1 MKSRSRK
8 DDAATRILR
17 AKGNPAE
24 LDRILQD
31 ECRRRASRKLAAT
44 LSSAPGFRFP
54 TSLSAEQCTADNV
67 AEFHASLIEPGSS
80 VVDLTCGL
88 GIDSF
93 HMARRCSRVVC
104 IDIDSDVSAAIGH
117 NAGELGLEKNISA
130 VCGDCREWL
139 EEYAGEPFDVAFI
152 DPARRADDG
161 SRLYSLAQCKPDV
174 VELLP
179 LIAAHARRL
188 VIKASPMLDVT
199 KSLAELS
206 DVAAVYAVGTKAEC
220 KELLFDI
227 RFGHSGTAVNVN
239 AVTVGDGAAV
249 ITPVIRDK
257 AVQYVSEIK
266 PGDIIGEPWPSVMK
280 LQPGGISPCQLHPST
295 YLFCNPPS
303 DFPGNLYVVER
314 VEPFSSSNLRR
325 LAKEKIEASVA
336 VRNFPLQADAL
347 RQRIKN
353 RESSTTRLMA
363 TTLYPNLQILA
374 FLSPIVVKNA

>member
-93 HMARRCSRVVC
+93 HMARRCLRVVC
-104 IDIDSDVSAAIGH
+104 MDIDSDVSAAIGH
-117 NAGELGLEKNISA
+117 NARELGLENISA

-139 EEYAGEPFDVAFI
+139 EGYAGEPFDVAFI

-161 SRLYSLAQCKPDV
+161 SRLYSLTQCKPDV
-174 VELLP
+174 VEMIP

-188 VIKASPMLDVT
+188 IIKASPMLDVT
-199 KSLAELS
+199 TSLAELS
-206 DVAAVYAVGTKAEC
+206 EGAAVYAVGTKA
-220 KELLFDI
+220 
-227 RFGHSGTAVNVN
+227 
-239 AVTVGDGAAV
+239 
-249 ITPVIRDK
+249 
-257 AVQYVSEIK
+257 
-266 PGDIIGEPWPSVMK
+266 
-280 LQPGGISPCQLHPST
+280 
-295 YLFCNPPS
+295 
-303 DFPGNLYVVER
+303 
-314 VEPFSSSNLRR
+314 
-325 LAKEKIEASVA
+325 
-336 VRNFPLQADAL
+336 
-347 RQRIKN
+347 
-353 RESSTTRLMA
+353 
-363 TTLYPNLQILA
+363 
-374 FLSPIVVKNA
+374 

>member
-24 LDRILQD
+24 LDKILQD

-104 IDIDSDVSAAIGH
+104 MDIDSDVSAAIGH
-117 NAGELGLEKNISA
+117 NARELGLENISA

-139 EEYAGEPFDVAFI
+139 EGYAGEPFDVAFI

-161 SRLYSLAQCKPDV
+161 SRLYSLTQCKPDV
-174 VELLP
+174 VEMIP

-188 VIKASPMLDVT
+188 IIKASPMLDVT

-227 RFGHSGTAVNVN
+227 RFGHNGAAASVN
-239 AVTVGDGAAV
+239 AVTVGEGAAAV
-249 ITPVIRDK
+249 ITPVVRDK

-303 DFPGNLYVVER
+303 DFPGNLYAVER
-314 VEPFSSSNLRR
+314 VEQFSSSNLRR
-325 LAKEKIEASVA
+325 LAREKLEASVA

-353 RESSTTRLMA
+353 RESSSTRLMA
-363 TTLYPNLQILA
+363 TTLYPNLQILV
-374 FLSPIVVKNA
+374 FLSPIVAKNA